1 MNLIEYLN
9 IDITTEKGVNDVFGF
24 IESHLNKLYETGGS
38 YNLVTPLEKIYNKV
52 IECIEYYGKTQ
63 DEYNIPTLFEHISKI
78 HDFAI
83 LSRDGRFTTTGS
95 RFYDPHQ
102 YLYSKT
108 LQIYDDI
115 KKEIESRKGDDI
127 FHELLDKNISTKET
141 LIALLSNCIKLIE
154 SNPSLPDKAKAQI
167 IDNIT
172 SAINEAKSK
181 TTNWSKFL
189 GKVKQA
195 GILLTAVV
203 AITGYSLKDLIEAK
217 DNLEQTINIVQE
229 TTINNITIT
238 NQLNIQNNIRLI
250 DGNDKHEKIEPEK

>member
-24 IESHLNKLYETGGS
+24 IENHLNRVFESGGS
-38 YNLVTPLEKIYNKV
+38 YNLVTPLEKIYNKA
-52 IECIEYYGKTQ
+52 IQCMEYYGKTQ
-63 DEYNIPTLFEHISKI
+63 AEYDIPMLFDQISAI
-78 HDFAI
+78 HEFARLRRNGQI
-83 LSRDGRFTTTGS
+83 ERMTT

-108 LQIYDDI
+108 LEIYDDI
-115 KKEIESRKGDDI
+115 KKEIESRKGEDI
-127 FHELLDKNISTKET
+127 FHELLDRNISTKET
-141 LIALLSNCIKLIE
+141 LIQLLSNCIKLVE
-154 SNPSLPDKAKAQI
+154 GNPTLPDKAKAQI
-167 IDNIT
+167 VDSIS

-217 DNLEQTINIVQE
+217 ETLDKTINIVEE
-229 TTINNITIT
+229 TTVNNISIT
-238 NQLNIQNNIRLI
+238 NQLSIQNNIQIGDSISNRE
-250 DGNDKHEKIEPEK
+250 NEHQSK

>member
-24 IESHLNKLYETGGS
+24 IESHLNKVYETSGS
-38 YNLVTPLEKIYNKV
+38 YNLVTPLEKIYNKA

-63 DEYNIPTLFEHISKI
+63 EEYDIPAMYSNISAI
-78 HDFAI
+78 HEFAQMR
-83 LSRDGRFTTTGS
+83 RDGQMTRTGS
-95 RFYDPHQ
+95 RFFNPYQ

-108 LQIYDDI
+108 LEMYDDI
-115 KKEIESRKGDDI
+115 KHEIESRKGSDI

-141 LIALLSNCIKLIE
+141 LVALLNNCVKLIE

-167 IDNIT
+167 VDKIT